1 MKLGG
6 EIVEFDYSKLK
17 GKIIEKYGTQTEF
30 AKEFGVSKNSFS
42 MKMNNKTSFST
53 NDILK
58 ITNML
63 NIDKEDI
70 SSYFFTQKV

>member
-1 MKLGG
+1 M
-6 EIVEFDYSKLK
+6 EFDYSKLK
-17 GKIIEKYGTQTEF
+17 GKIIEKYGTQREF

-42 MKMNNKTSFST
+42 MKMNNKISFST

-63 NIDKEDI
+63 NIDKDDI

>member
-1 MKLGG
+1 M
-6 EIVEFDYSKLK
+6 EFDYSKLK
-17 GKIIEKYGTQTEF
+17 GKIIEKYGTQAEF

-42 MKMNNKTSFST
+42 MKMNNKISFST

-63 NIDKEDI
+63 NIDKDDI